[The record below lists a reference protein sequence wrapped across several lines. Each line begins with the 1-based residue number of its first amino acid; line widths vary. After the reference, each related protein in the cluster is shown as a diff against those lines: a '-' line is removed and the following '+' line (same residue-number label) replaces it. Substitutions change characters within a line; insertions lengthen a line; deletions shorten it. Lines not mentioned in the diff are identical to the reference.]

1 MTLSARLG
9 TSAIVADDL
18 SQLSFEDAL
27 KRLETIVHRLESGD
41 ETLDSAIQL
50 YAEGAKLRE
59 ACDERL
65 KSAQERIDRIVL
77 SADGT
82 PTGLRPFDSN

>member
-1 MTLSARLG
+1 MT
-9 TSAIVADDL
+9 DDL

-27 KRLETIVHRLESGD
+27 KRLETIVQKLESGD
-41 ETLDSAIQL
+41 ETLDNAITL

-59 ACDERL
+59 ACEARL
-65 KSAQERIDRIVL
+65 KVAQERIDRIVL

-82 PTGLRPFDSN
+82 PTGVRPFDES